1 MEGTT
6 ATALLSLNNVLQLH
20 CLTTST
26 VGYHFLS
33 YFLTLQKR
41 AVTAYCGINSLEQ
54 NPKTPCSQMQ
64 LYEDYEKVEKPG
76 QKPKNTIKLEEAK
89 IDSSYSNPS
98 SAYSSTISSPHGGVR
113 LSVSPSG
120 YSSSGSGSGVV
131 GSGSGSGTVSS
142 GVHMFSVTTKSG
154 EVHEFRTET
163 ENERLRWVKLL
174 QLLVMFPRSSIPEEP
189 KSNPI
194 KDTFRLRLEAVQYG
208 ASKSLSTT
216 INFIPFIFKSALC
229 NFPVYLVQCLFID
242 DIGSHLSG
250 VDVSFCWRIVH

>member
-1 MEGTT
+1 MD
-6 ATALLSLNNVLQLH
+6 
-20 CLTTST
+20 
-26 VGYHFLS
+26 YHFLS
-33 YFLTLQKR
+33 SFFILQKR

-98 SAYSSTISSPHGGVR
+98 AYSSTVSAPNGGVR

-120 YSSSGSGSGVV
+120 YGSSGSGSGVV

-163 ENERLRWVKLL
+163 ENERLRWVKLI

-208 ASKSLSTT
+208 ASKSLKRTM
-216 INFIPFIFKSALC
+216 KSI
-229 NFPVYLVQCLFID
+229 YVQISFSVTSLFILSSVC
-242 DIGSHLSG
+242 IGSHLSG
-250 VDVSFCWRIVH
+250 VDVSFC